1 MALKQTPRL
10 FLPTGEGAPSK
21 SEGVGG
27 AFWRGSRETFPS
39 WVWAKPMIFSFA
51 FELGG
56 AVFAPLLFAS
66 QSTSRR
72 ILVYRVIPNGFGFPR
87 LMCYS

>member
-1 MALKQTPRL
+1 MARQKATP
-10 FLPTGEGAPSK
+10 FDLPTGEGAPSK

-72 ILVYRVIPNGFGFPR
+72 ILVYRVIPDLFWLAR
-87 LMCYS
+87 HVIL